1 MTIGK
6 IDNNDTIMA
15 MRVDV
20 LVFDGVF
27 DLGLAAL
34 IDTLAAANELSPRI
48 AGPKL
53 SFDVQKVGLRRRI
66 RTGQGHTVPLAQPRP
81 RADVTMVAGL
91 GCRTAAA
98 LDDVLA
104 RSDLRS
110 TVTWL
115 RRDRPRTVLAACT
128 GTFVLAEASLLD
140 GHTATT
146 TWWLASTF
154 RARYPSIALD
164 PRRMLVESGPFVTA
178 GAALAHLDLALWLI
192 RSRSPRL
199 ADLVGRYLMIE
210 ARSTVALHAIPDHL
224 AHADPVVRSF
234 ERWARDNLRDAPSM
248 QDAAHAIGTSVRTLG
263 RRTKAVLGKTPVGY
277 LQDLRI
283 EHAVHRLRT
292 SDASVDE
299 IAGEVGYADAVTLRN
314 LLRRKT
320 GRGVHE
326 LRRR

>member
-1 MTIGK
+1 
-6 IDNNDTIMA
+6 MA

-34 IDTLAAANELSPRI
+34 VDTLAAANELSPRI
-48 AGPKL
+48 TGLKL
-53 SFDVQKVGLRRRI
+53 SFDVRKVGFRRRV
-66 RTGQGHTVPLAQPRP
+66 RTGQGHGVALQRPRS
-81 RADVTMVAGL
+81 RADVTIVAGL
-91 GCRTAAA
+91 GCRTVAA
-98 LDDVLA
+98 LEDILA
-104 RSDLRS
+104 RPDLRS
-110 TVTWL
+110 ATDWL
-115 RRDRPRTVLAACT
+115 RRDPSSTVLAACT
-128 GTFVLAEASLLD
+128 GTFVVAEAGLLD
-140 GHTATT
+140 GHMATT
-146 TWWLASTF
+146 TWWLASPF
-154 RARYPSIALD
+154 RARYPSVALD
-164 PRRMLVESGPFVTA
+164 PRRMVVESGPFVTA

-192 RSRSPRL
+192 RSRSPSL
-199 ADLVGRYLMIE
+199 ADLVSRYLMIE
-210 ARSTVALHAIPDHL
+210 ARATVALHAIPDHL

-234 ERWARDNLRDAPSM
+234 ERWARDHLRDAPSM
-248 QDAAHAIGTSVRTLG
+248 RDAAHAIGTSVRTLG

-292 SDASVDE
+292 SDLSVDE